1 MLDLAFRPDR
11 DRSEPLYR
19 QLGSYLRGLI
29 AAERLPRG
37 GKLPATRELATSL
50 GLSRNTVAQAYDE
63 LLADGILTAHVG
75 QGTFVA
81 PQATA
86 PRADDE
92 TPPRTRGFVWSG
104 LFAHRARA
112 LALPGG
118 ARALYPA
125 GPHRFDFRGGQVA
138 TDCLPA
144 DDLKRAFAEALRRH
158 LKDLARLLD
167 PLGWLPLR
175 KEIARW
181 LVGRGIECTPAEV
194 AIVNGAQQAI
204 DLVARVLI
212 DPGDTVVMEQ
222 PGYFGASLAF
232 TASQANVV
240 GVGVDDDGLRTEELA
255 RVLRARRA
263 KLIYT
268 TPAAQSPTGAVL
280 SDERRRALLAL
291 ADEHQVPVLEDDYD
305 SELRYEGAVV
315 APLKCADAAGQVIYA
330 ATFSKV
336 LFPGLRV
343 GCVVAAPQLLEKLAL
358 ARWNADVTTSAPVQ
372 AALAVLLARGGLERH
387 LRRVRRHY
395 AARLTATLDALD
407 RAMPAGTT
415 WTRPRGGH
423 MVWVTLPRG
432 TDDDGVYRDALRA
445 GIAYTPGELFHLD
458 GRGRQ
463 HLALAFANLSPA
475 AIAEGIGILGGLV
488 RRHQTR
494 PERRSS

>member
-11 DRSEPLYR
+11 DRPEPLYR

-81 PQATA
+81 PQSTPQRPGVEA
-86 PRADDE
+86 
-92 TPPRTRGFVWSG
+92 PPRTRGFVWSG

-118 ARALYPA
+118 ARAIYPA

-138 TDCLPA
+138 ADCLPA
-144 DDLKRAFAEALRRH
+144 DEIKRAFAEALRRH
-158 LKDLARLLD
+158 LKEL
-167 PLGWLPLR
+167 
-175 KEIARW
+175 
-181 LVGRGIECTPAEV
+181 
-194 AIVNGAQQAI
+194 
-204 DLVARVLI
+204 ARVLI

-222 PGYFGASLAF
+222 PGYFGAALAF

-240 GVGVDDDGLRTEELA
+240 GVGVDDDGLRTDELA

-268 TPAAQSPTGAVL
+268 TPAAQSPTGVVL

-358 ARWNADVTTSAPVQ
+358 ARWNTDVTTSAPVQ
-372 AALAVLLARGGLERH
+372 AALAILLARGGLERH

-395 AARLTATLDALD
+395 AARLAATLEALED
-407 RAMPAGTT
+407 SMPAGTT

-432 TDDDGVYRDALRA
+432 TDDDGVYRDALHA

-463 HLALAFANLSPA
+463 HLALAFANLPPA

-488 RRHQTR
+488 RRHQR
-494 PERRSS
+494 RAERRSS